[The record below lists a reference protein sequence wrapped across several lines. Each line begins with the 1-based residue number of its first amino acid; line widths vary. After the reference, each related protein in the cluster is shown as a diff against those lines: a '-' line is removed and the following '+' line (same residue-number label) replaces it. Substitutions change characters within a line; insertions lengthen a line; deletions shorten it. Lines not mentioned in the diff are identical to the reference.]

1 MRLIVSVLAS
11 AFFVPHAYG
20 LDAIDARV
28 STSAETLAKAYEKQC
43 PKRGGKGAGTR
54 QEGWKIWQTL
64 PDGSTLLI
72 VDGWKLPCETVALCG
87 TGGCFV
93 QVHRLTKGGNKKL
106 FAAQVLGWELK
117 NASAAHPY
125 LFLDLHGSQC
135 GRLGNDDCHKQLDA
149 KTGKLTIQ

>member
-1 MRLIVSVLAS
+1 MRFIVSLLAS
-11 AFFVPHAYG
+11 ALLASNAFATEA
-20 LDAIDARV
+20 LDARV
-28 STSAETLAKAYEKQC
+28 AKKGESLAKAYEKQC

-54 QEGWKIWQTL
+54 QEGWKIWQHL

-125 LFLDLHGSQC
+125 VFLDLHGSQC

-149 KTGKLTIQ
+149 QTGKLTIQ